1 MAAIS
6 FPRIHAESEAPG
18 MPDPVPA
25 YRVCGVRVDAHQVP
39 SAVEA
44 LLDARRQ
51 SAPLAVHLVNAGTLS
66 LARHDDELRDLLQ
79 RGDLNL
85 PDGMPLV
92 WIARKRLGLAHMV
105 DRCYGPDLMLA
116 ALDQGRRHN
125 LRHYF
130 YGSSPD
136 VVAALASR
144 MQERFPGLEVVG
156 AESPPFRALTADE
169 SADLVSRVRAA
180 QADIVWV
187 GLGTPKQDVFVD
199 EYRDQLGAAL
209 VAVGAAFDF
218 HGERIAAGL
227 PSRAVALVMLL
238 GLGMQAVAIGN
249 VGTELRLEEL
259 GPELAPEVFARWDGS
274 GLALLVAMKCRRR
287 TNHGCG
293 FPWNETS
300 SAILGRSE
308 MRWRWRRRARSGSR
322 RF

>member
-6 FPRIHAESEAPG
+6 FPRIHAESEPPG

-25 YRVCGVRVDAHQVP
+25 YRVCGIRVDAHQVP
-39 SAVEA
+39 SAVDA

-51 SAPLAVHLVNAGTLS
+51 GAPLAVHLVNAGTLS
-66 LARHDDELRDLLQ
+66 LARHDEALRDLLQ

-116 ALDQGRRHN
+116 ALDQGRRHG

-136 VVAALASR
+136 VVASLTSR

-156 AESPPFRALTADE
+156 AESPPFRALTPDE
-169 SADLVSRVRAA
+169 SADLVSRVRSVR
-180 QADIVWV
+180 ADVVWV

-218 HGERIAAGL
+218 HAGAKKQAPRWVQRAGMEWAFRLLAEPGRLWKRYLVGNAQFVWGVLRDKPVLVER
-227 PSRAVALVMLL
+227 R
-238 GLGMQAVAIGN
+238 
-249 VGTELRLEEL
+249 
-259 GPELAPEVFARWDGS
+259 
-274 GLALLVAMKCRRR
+274 
-287 TNHGCG
+287 
-293 FPWNETS
+293 
-300 SAILGRSE
+300 
-308 MRWRWRRRARSGSR
+308 
-322 RF
+322 